1 MTKARVRSQ
10 TARDGCYVS
19 AMSEPT
25 EDLAQQIVE
34 NLGHGQALVLA
45 MRLVLLVGQAKTDEP
60 GMLEAVQEAIA
71 AIKRVGAIAG
81 TFEIS

>member
-1 MTKARVRSQ
+1 M
-10 TARDGCYVS
+10 D
-19 AMSEPT
+19 EPT
-25 EDLAQQIVE
+25 EDLANQIVE
-34 NLGHGQALVLA
+34 NMGHGPALVLG
-45 MRLVLLVGQAKTDEP
+45 MRLVLLVGQARTEAP